1 MGIKDLSKFLH
12 DKYPEVF
19 EHIHM
24 SEYHFRRVAIDT
36 SLYLCNYKALY
47 GEEGWLGAFIKLV
60 ASLRE
65 NEIHCVFIYD
75 SGFPPE
81 KEAERKERS
90 DSRRKLE
97 ERVCRLED
105 AVDKYHS
112 SGEID
117 EILLEFQ
124 AKRKITQP
132 RMLKP
137 SSFGEKMNSIN
148 IHAIEYAVKKMRK
161 QLFSVSAQDFAV
173 TKQLFDILEVPYFN
187 APLEAETMCA
197 DLCIQGKVDA
207 VLSED
212 TDVLAYG
219 APTFLTKVNTIDGTC
234 MRIKHNDV
242 LEKMG
247 MTADEF
253 LDFCIMCGT
262 DYNKNIFKVGPI
274 KAQKLIE
281 THRSIDTIAE
291 KTNLDISILNHK
303 RVRQLFREY
312 QKSQEKVPYCGC
324 PNFNGLQQFVVKK
337 NLRVNIE
344 SLRKSFV
351 HNVIVF
357 EEDKPQPEN
366 EEEEVII
373 LEDDED

>member
-60 ASLRE
+60 ACLRE

-137 SSFGEKMNSIN
+137 SSFGETNNIN

-281 THRSIDTIAE
+281 THRSIDAIAE

-357 EEDKPQPEN
+357 EEDKPQPEDD
-366 EEEEVII
+366 EEEVII